1 MRRYKTAVVP
11 GLLPDDRF
19 SSAKLTRWKKISGK
33 GRVFV
38 VACARFY
45 SVNSVIPHYSIM
57 AQSKILVGLEI
68 GSSKTCVV
76 VGEVRPDAT
85 ATIIGVG
92 AVRSA
97 GVRKGEV
104 TNLPL
109 ALQCVCDAWQ
119 FAQDE
124 AEVDILNVFLSVTG
138 EHIYGENNVGS
149 YRLPD
154 DENIIEDAHLDLT
167 REKAVTLELAAD
179 RFVINRE
186 LGGYSIDGRTPE
198 SNVVGL
204 AGRTLDV
211 NCHIMHGIRDR
222 LQNSLLCVRKVPLEV
237 EDIVF
242 APLATAQVVLTRQ
255 QKEAGALL
263 IDIGGGTTDFICYH
277 RGDVVASGCIPAGGK
292 LINQDIVTLT
302 SQRVSAEAAEAL
314 KCTEGNAFG
323 DVKDRSLAQYRSEL
337 GMHDG
342 TIARGELNRII
353 RDRLAEILVRVKR
366 RLPED
371 VWRQSGMCVY
381 LSGGT
386 SLMRGLDELAHYIF
400 QVPVYPYHVMQQA
413 MAAQTGRKH
422 TYLADP
428 RYCTAIGLIRYAQRY
443 DDDALHGSGGNFFKR
458 LLSLFMRGK

>member
-1 MRRYKTAVVP
+1 
-11 GLLPDDRF
+11 
-19 SSAKLTRWKKISGK
+19 
-33 GRVFV
+33 
-38 VACARFY
+38 
-45 SVNSVIPHYSIM
+45 M

-68 GSSKTCVV
+68 GSSKTCMV

-92 AVRSA
+92 SVQSV
-97 GVRKGEV
+97 GVRKGEI
-104 TNLPL
+104 TNLPM
-109 ALQCVCDAWQ
+109 ALQCVSDAWQ
-119 FAQDE
+119 QAQDD

-138 EHIYGENNVGS
+138 EHIYGQNSVGS

-154 DENIIEDAHLDLT
+154 DENIIEEAHMDLA
-167 REKAVTLELAAD
+167 REKAEKLELAAD
-179 RFVINRE
+179 RFAVNRE
-186 LGGYSIDGRTPE
+186 LGGFSIDGREPAR
-198 SNVVGL
+198 NPAGL

-211 NCHIMHGIRDR
+211 NCHVMHGIRER

-237 EDIVF
+237 EDLVF
-242 APLATAQVVLTRQ
+242 APLATAQVVLNRQ

-263 IDIGGGTTDFICYH
+263 IDIGGGTTDFICYKG
-277 RGDVVASGCIPAGGK
+277 GDVVASGCIPAGGK
-292 LINQDIVTLT
+292 TINQDIVTLT
-302 SQRVSAEAAEAL
+302 SRRVSAEAAEAL

-342 TIARGELNRII
+342 TISRGELNRII

-366 RLPED
+366 CIPEE

-386 SLMRGLDELAHYIF
+386 SLMRGLDSLAQYIF
-400 QVPVYPYHVMQQA
+400 QVPVHSYHVMQQA
-413 MAAQTGRKH
+413 MAAHMGQKY

-443 DDDALHGSGGNFFKR
+443 DDDALHGSARGFFSR
-458 LLSLFMRGK
+458 LLNLFLRGK